1 MPRPPA
7 VPIAIPLVLSAAL
20 LAACDGSPG
29 GLDGGDDFTCPGP
42 ASTGCAV
49 VEGEVAGAD
58 GQPAVGADLRVEPAR
73 SVPGVDVATTETDGE
88 GRFRAVVLAFQ
99 EVPASV
105 PARVVAFRRTSAP
118 GGEIDA
124 ADTVAVSLPFAAVG
138 ERPDV
143 VTVTLQMP
151 E

>member
-1 MPRPPA
+1 MIRP
-7 VPIAIPLVLSAAL
+7 SAAPVAIALSLAAGL
-20 LAACDGSPG
+20 LAACAGDPSGPG
-29 GLDGGDDFTCPGP
+29 DGDDFTCPGP

-58 GQPAVGADLRVEPAR
+58 GQPAADADVRVEPAR

-105 PARVVAFRRTSAP
+105 PARVVAFRRTSSP
-118 GGEIDA
+118 GGAIEV
-124 ADTVAVSLPFAAVG
+124 ADTVVLSLPFAAVG
-138 ERPDV
+138 ERPDAR
-143 VTVTLQMP
+143 TVSLELP